1 MLGGRRSFWAGLLA
15 VFLLLGAVDLHAP
28 GDTFDPLGHSHEETY
43 SSSARHPGQPA
54 HFEPSLPAT
63 HPVCPLCLHR
73 LRTGGAHLLPVA
85 GLEPLARQTAR
96 IQGRVLPCDHGVRGP
111 SGARAPPSI

>member
-1 MLGGRRSFWAGLLA
+1 MPGNKRSFWAGLLA
-15 VFLLLGAVDLHAP
+15 AFLLLGAVDLHAP
-28 GDTFDPLGHSHEETY
+28 GDTLDPLEHSHEGTY

-54 HFEPSLPAT
+54 HFESSLPTT

-73 LRTGGAHLLPVA
+73 LRTGGIHLLSVA

-96 IQGRVLPCDHGVRGP
+96 VQDRVLPCGHGVRSP
-111 SGARAPPSI
+111 SGARAPPAI